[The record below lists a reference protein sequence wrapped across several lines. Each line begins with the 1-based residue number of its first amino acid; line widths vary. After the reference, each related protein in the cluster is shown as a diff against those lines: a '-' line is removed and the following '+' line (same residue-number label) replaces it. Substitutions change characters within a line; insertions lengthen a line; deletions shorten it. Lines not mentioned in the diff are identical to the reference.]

1 MPTNPNKQRQIR
13 SLQEYEQLKRKNRRR
28 LVGTSV
34 MVVAAGLLLAKVL
47 NQDTP
52 DQTVEK
58 VTIAGQ
64 TASDTEASKLAVSQ
78 PVTDE
83 ADLIEYASDLSPAAV
98 LEPAS
103 EEEAPIG
110 NKAVE
115 LSNPLQ
121 NEQAPVNEVST
132 SEDTNTSKNNRVLL
146 PNPLTQ
152 PKPLESKTVPENT
165 APTST
170 QTKPAA
176 KIQSKP
182 KQVEVAPVP
191 TVIVK
196 NKVVASE
203 QEKAREAELARQVEL
218 TRQTEQKRLAA
229 LKAQE
234 QQQQQQQL
242 KQQAITTERLQSQ
255 KATAQKAQQEAAQ
268 KKARAEAEAKKQ
280 AILKKQAE
288 LKKQQQAKTISAKEI
303 LQNKSAKATD
313 SKTNPAAILE
323 GKATPSANKALIQA
337 GAFSNADQAKQM
349 QQRLANVG
357 VSTYVSETETS
368 KGKVYRVRTGSYPSR
383 EAANKVLADIRK
395 KGLDGMVVGQ

>member
-64 TASDTEASKLAVSQ
+64 TASDTEASKLTVSQ
-78 PVTDE
+78 PTDE
-83 ADLIEYASDLSPAAV
+83 ADSIEYASDLSPAAV

-103 EEEAPIG
+103 EEETSIG

-234 QQQQQQQL
+234 QQQQQQ
-242 KQQAITTERLQSQ
+242 
-255 KATAQKAQQEAAQ
+255 
-268 KKARAEAEAKKQ
+268 
-280 AILKKQAE
+280 
-288 LKKQQQAKTISAKEI
+288 
-303 LQNKSAKATD
+303 
-313 SKTNPAAILE
+313 
-323 GKATPSANKALIQA
+323 
-337 GAFSNADQAKQM
+337 
-349 QQRLANVG
+349 
-357 VSTYVSETETS
+357 
-368 KGKVYRVRTGSYPSR
+368 
-383 EAANKVLADIRK
+383 
-395 KGLDGMVVGQ
+395 

>member
-64 TASDTEASKLAVSQ
+64 TASDTEASKLTVSQ
-78 PVTDE
+78 PTDE
-83 ADLIEYASDLSPAAV
+83 ADSIEYASDLSPAAV

-103 EEEAPIG
+103 EEETSIG

-234 QQQQQQQL
+234 QQQL
-242 KQQAITTERLQSQ
+242 KQQAITTERTQSQ

>member
-64 TASDTEASKLAVSQ
+64 TASDTEASKLTVSQ
-78 PVTDE
+78 PTDE
-83 ADLIEYASDLSPAAV
+83 ADSIEYASDLSPAAV

-103 EEEAPIG
+103 EEETSIG

-349 QQRLANVG
+349 QQRLANAG

>member
-64 TASDTEASKLAVSQ
+64 TASDTEASKLTVSQ
-78 PVTDE
+78 PTDE
-83 ADLIEYASDLSPAAV
+83 ADSIEYASDLSPAAV

-103 EEEAPIG
+103 EEETSIG

-218 TRQTEQKRLAA
+218 TRQAEQRRLAA
-229 LKAQE
+229 SKAQE
-234 QQQQQQQL
+234 QQQL